1 MPKSQA
7 SKERRRRHKDMPAQI
22 KDNGVR
28 VDLGG
33 VEEFTWHCRWQFHR
47 LLEQLIN
54 DPFAPNHLDYIADGQ
69 PQLRDALRKRELA
82 GLIREQL
89 WAKRDEYVARLEA
102 GQQPYSS
109 PLIRSGWLDDDGQMI
124 DSQTGEVIAFVPVGS
139 AN

>member
-1 MPKSQA
+1 MPKSKA
-7 SKERRRRHKDMPAQI
+7 KPNKYAKKTPATRNFVQ
-22 KDNGVR
+22 
-28 VDLGG
+28 
-33 VEEFTWHCRWQFHR
+33 HAQWQFHR

-69 PQLRDALRKRELA
+69 PELRDALRKRELA
-82 GLIREQL
+82 GLTREQL

-102 GQQPYSS
+102 GEEPYSS
-109 PLIRSGWLDDDGQMI
+109 KLIRSGWLDDDGQMI

>member
-69 PQLRDALRKRELA
+69 PELRDALRKRELA
-82 GLIREQL
+82 GLTREQL

-102 GQQPYSS
+102 GEEPYSS
-109 PLIRSGWLDDDGQMI
+109 KLIRSGWLDDDGQMI
-124 DSQTGEVIAFVPVGS
+124 DS
-139 AN
+139 

>member
-1 MPKSQA
+1 MPQRKRQSGT
-7 SKERRRRHKDMPAQI
+7 KFKDKPRQI

-69 PQLRDALRKRELA
+69 PELRDALGKRELA
-82 GLIREQL
+82 GLTREQL

-102 GQQPYSS
+102 GEEPYSS
-109 PLIRSGWLDDDGQMI
+109 KLIRSGWLDDDGQMI
-124 DSQTGEVIAFVPVGS
+124 DSQTGEVIAFVPVRS

>member
-33 VEEFTWHCRWQFHR
+33 VDEFTWHCRWQFHR

-54 DPFAPNHLDYIADGQ
+54 DPFAPNHLDHIADGQ
-69 PQLRDALRKRELA
+69 PELRDALRKRELA
-82 GLIREQL
+82 GLTREQL

-102 GQQPYSS
+102 GEEPYSS
-109 PLIRSGWLDDDGQMI
+109 KLYGVEWIP
-124 DSQTGEVIAFVPVGS
+124 

>member
-1 MPKSQA
+1 MVNPLPQRKRQCCA
-7 SKERRRRHKDMPAQI
+7 KFKDKPRQI

-54 DPFAPNHLDYIADGQ
+54 DLFAPNHLDYIADSQ
-69 PQLRDALRKRELA
+69 PELRDALRKRELA
-82 GLIREQL
+82 GLTCEQL
-89 WAKRDEYVARLEA
+89 LAKRDEYVARLKA
-102 GQQPYSS
+102 GEEPYSS
-109 PLIRSGWLDDDGQMI
+109 KLYGVEWIP
-124 DSQTGEVIAFVPVGS
+124 